1 MVLDVSVSDSYGN
14 SDYDEL
20 EATLRLS
27 ASLVREL
34 VVGRRVPDPR
44 KNYNRKFSE
53 IVAVFNSLTSTGA
66 SAKAANNACANCG
79 TRHADEVCT
88 SDGNAPVAEG
98 IRIVSA
104 LKSLFRRRRLCV
116 DFATK

>member
-44 KNYNRKFSE
+44 KSYNRKFSE

-88 SDGNAPVAEG
+88 SDENAPVAEG